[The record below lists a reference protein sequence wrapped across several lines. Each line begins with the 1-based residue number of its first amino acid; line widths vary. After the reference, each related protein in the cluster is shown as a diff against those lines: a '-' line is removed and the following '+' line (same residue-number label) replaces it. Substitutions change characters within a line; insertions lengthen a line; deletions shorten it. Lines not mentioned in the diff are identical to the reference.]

1 MLELLAA
8 TTMIMSSSSSG
19 SASSSLPAFVTDTL
33 VPLCWKGGG
42 IAVGLAAVVAAL
54 LYAKQDSLLYF
65 PEIGGLPRSPRQN
78 PRGYRSP
85 SERGVDAFEDCRIRC
100 DDGVE
105 IHAWLLQYTV
115 PSGPNFSQALRP
127 RSADHKAPT
136 ILFFHG
142 NAGNIGFRLPNAVK
156 MMQETKSNVLMVEYR
171 GYGDSD
177 TVPPTEA
184 GLKLDAEAALNYCL
198 EHPLIDSDR
207 LFLFGRSLG
216 GAVAF
221 HLAKHAQDKGIP
233 LSGIMVEN
241 TFTSIADMVDRL
253 MPAVAWIKALVLRI
267 SWDSTLIVPHLS
279 LPMLFLAG
287 SSDELVPPSQM
298 SRLVELAA
306 SHSESVNLHVIEG
319 GTHNECWIQ
328 GGDPYWKSM
337 ADFVAEHAGRAHR
350 AREEQEEKE
359 APAAAAKASHSSSQS
374 IKESV
379 STDSTAAGAEAEVSE
394 GSAIPI
400 MSNRQFVNFVD
411 LLVGRNDASAGKKS
425 ATSPTDESRKSA
437 KKNI

>member
-1 MLELLAA
+1 MLGFLA
-8 TTMIMSSSSSG
+8 TTIMSSSGPG
-19 SASSSLPAFVTDTL
+19 SPSSSAAASFVTDTL

-42 IAVGLAAVVAAL
+42 VAAGLVAVLAAL

-85 SERGVDAFEDCRIRC
+85 TERGVDAFEECRILC

-105 IHAWLLQYTV
+105 IHAWLLQYTA
-115 PSGPNFSQALRP
+115 PSSPDFSLALRP
-127 RSADHKAPT
+127 RSPPGADRKVPT
-136 ILFFHG
+136 IIFFHG

-177 TVPPTEA
+177 SVPPTEP
-184 GLKLDAEAALNYCL
+184 GLKLDAQAALRFCL
-198 EHPLIDSDR
+198 ENELIDSDR

-221 HLAKHAQDKGIP
+221 HLAKHAQDRGIR

-253 MPAVAWIKALVLRI
+253 MPAVAWIKSLVLRI
-267 SWDSTLIVPHLS
+267 SWDSTIIVPHLS

-328 GGDPYWKSM
+328 GGEPYWKSM

-350 AREEQEEKE
+350 AREEEQEE
-359 APAAAAKASHSSSQS
+359 PAAAASASIANAATKESSSS
-374 IKESV
+374 PEA
-379 STDSTAAGAEAEVSE
+379 TAAAGAEAEVPE

-411 LLVGRNDASAGKKS
+411 LLVGRNEASSGKKP
-425 ATSPTDESRKSA
+425 TSSTDESRPSS